1 MHTNENMAIGLFKES
16 MLKIILGPQENT
28 RIKKLQELQDEM
40 ERHVLPVRKLPS
52 KERRKN
58 ISNKYKIIKKIL
70 CKMSILLI

>member
-16 MLKIILGPQENT
+16 MLKIILGPQENN

-52 KERRKN
+52 
-58 ISNKYKIIKKIL
+58 
-70 CKMSILLI
+70 